1 VSFSMITMITLTL
14 HFAASQYTPATSL
27 LYRANRSDPLI
38 TDSRVTVGDRE
49 LATTV
54 TADFLELA
62 LRYSQKGVTS
72 AELAFEPAVYRD
84 TNGDGLIE
92 MMQAK
97 PSDARMPVW
106 TRAAEFFGLSER
118 DMLKY
123 SRAKMVYDIAQDLNC
138 EDARLRMFTASCGST
153 VADVHATP
161 TQSAI
166 WAAVPPRG
174 QPNEV
179 HRHLGGSVYCL
190 FFRGEG
196 RFHRLDPTRGF
207 ETVPIKVTDEN
218 SFQFIAIPTHLWYQ
232 PINTGSDA
240 LQYFMIHEPAFE
252 RSEQLVLDEAE
263 CPASWKFEY

>member
-1 VSFSMITMITLTL
+1 MITLTL
-14 HFAASQYTPATSL
+14 HFAAAQYTPATSL
-27 LYRANRSDPLI
+27 LYRANRGDPLI

-49 LATTV
+49 LATTA

-72 AELAFEPAVYRD
+72 AELAFDSIIFRD

-92 MMQAK
+92 TIQPK
-97 PSDARMPVW
+97 CLDTRVPVW
-106 TRAAEFFGLSER
+106 NRAAEYFGLSER

-123 SRAKMVYDIAQDLNC
+123 SRTKMVYDMAQDLNC
-138 EDARLRMFTASCGST
+138 EDARLRLFTASCGST
-153 VADVHATP
+153 VSDLHAIP
-161 TQSAI
+161 THSVI

-196 RFHRLDPTRGF
+196 RFHRLDPARGF
-207 ETVPIKVTDEN
+207 ETVPIKVTEEN
-218 SFQFIAIPTHLWYQ
+218 SFQFIVVPTHLWNQ

-252 RSEQLVLDEAE
+252 RSEQVVLDQAE
-263 CPASWKFEY
+263 CPPNCKFEF